1 MLYLRSTVRF
11 ILLFFFVVK
20 LKPLHLEGVRDL
32 SPSSSSNF
40 VVPMAR
46 VPGQVEHDA
55 VLEEDEERVAE
66 VIMDRLN

>member
-32 SPSSSSNF
+32 SPSSSNF